1 MFENDDFPYWYNECR
16 PNRQWAEP
24 DEIVPCKSKILNYWN
39 KSTSKFFKVEIV
51 VYTFMKTTLLTY
63 LVKFEF

>member
-24 DEIVPCKSKILNYWN
+24 DEIVPCKSKILNY
-39 KSTSKFFKVEIV
+39 
-51 VYTFMKTTLLTY
+51 
-63 LVKFEF
+63 